1 MNEQGTLSYLPDDT
15 LRSLYSFKY
24 LTHTKKEV
32 NKVND
37 YLETKQITTRVY
49 TDSLATE
56 AQFKHL
62 NGDNAPDVLLIST
75 HGFYFPPPER
85 KRDLMKEMKG
95 REMFQMTDN
104 PLRRTGLAFAGAN
117 ITWKGGEVPEG
128 VDDGIL
134 TAYEVSNMDLRNT
147 ELVVL
152 SACQTGLG
160 DIKAGEGVFGL
171 QRAFKLAGAK
181 TIIMSL
187 WNVSDKATS
196 ELMSKF
202 FQYWIQG
209 EPRLNAF
216 NRAVKELRNDYPYEP
231 DKWAAFVLVE

>member
-1 MNEQGTLSYLPDDT
+1 
-15 LRSLYSFKY
+15 
-24 LTHTKKEV
+24 
-32 NKVND
+32 
-37 YLETKQITTRVY
+37 
-49 TDSLATE
+49 
-56 AQFKHL
+56 
-62 NGDNAPDVLLIST
+62 
-75 HGFYFPPPER
+75 
-85 KRDLMKEMKG
+85 
-95 REMFQMTDN
+95 
-104 PLRRTGLAFAGAN
+104 
-117 ITWKGGEVPEG
+117 
-128 VDDGIL
+128 
-134 TAYEVSNMDLRNT
+134 MDLRNT

-209 EPRLNAF
+209 ENRLNAF
-216 NRAVKELRNDYPYEP
+216 TRAVKELRHDYPYEP